1 MMVDERTSRPGSMV
15 PGAATT
21 TGRGK
26 QGMDR
31 ERRRTVVFLAA
42 SGLTAAWPRP
52 GGAAAPAAKQRPQPG
67 DELVHASGA
76 RKGQAVSPADLADGA
91 TLIGAWAKDPASGT
105 VRSGSRLN
113 RVLLVRID
121 PEGVEQKTAKRIA
134 DGGIVAYSG
143 FCTHA
148 GCTIE
153 NFKADE
159 QVIVCHCHS
168 SVFDP
173 RANGKVVS
181 GPARRPL
188 AGLPLKVEEERIVV
202 AGEFEGKLGPPKA

>member
-1 MMVDERTSRPGSMV
+1 MIETDRNDN
-15 PGAATT
+15 
-21 TGRGK
+21 RGESCR
-26 QGMDR
+26 MDR
-31 ERRRTVVFLAA
+31 DRRRTVGLLVA
-42 SGLTAAWPRP
+42 SSLTAAWPQPVR
-52 GGAAAPAAKQRPQPG
+52 AATQAAKERPQPG
-67 DELVHASGA
+67 DELVHASGD
-76 RKGQAVSPADLADGA
+76 RKGQAVSPTDLQDG
-91 TLIGAWAKDPASGT
+91 TGLVGAWAKDPASGT

-121 PEGVEQKTAKRIA
+121 AEGVDEKTRKRVVE
-134 DGGIVAYSG
+134 GGIVAYSG

-148 GCTIE
+148 GCAIE
-153 NFKADE
+153 NYKAEE
-159 QVIVCHCHS
+159 QVIFCHCHS

-188 AGLPLKVEEERIVV
+188 AGLPLKVEGERILV